1 MFYLKYRPQTI
12 EEIDNSEVRKRIK
25 TMLRSKQIPHSFLF
39 TGPKGTGKTSS
50 ARIFAKAVN
59 CDNNI
64 FSKGKDT
71 IEPCNVCH
79 SCRSITAGSAI
90 DVVEIDAAS
99 ARKIDD
105 IRSLIDTVKFMPI
118 VSRYKIYIVD
128 EVHMLTHE
136 AFNAFLKTLEEPPSK
151 TIFILAT
158 TEPDKLPLTIISR
171 CMKVHFHKAQKSEI
185 IGMLSRI
192 AKAEH
197 IAVSDEVFTAIADY
211 ADYSFRDGAKIFE
224 EAVAK
229 ASETKKKQSNPVIS
243 VDAIYEIVGVGKENS
258 RLLKSL
264 EKYDKQKSFEYIEEF
279 EKQGGDCKRLIES
292 LLDTLHALLL
302 KKSDLKTN
310 ITEEYNF
317 TLAEITLLIKLF
329 QEAYTMM
336 QYTPIETLP
345 IEIAVVD
352 FIIHSKQKKAHYV

>member
-1 MFYLKYRPQTI
+1 MFYLKYRPQLI
-12 EEIDNSEVRKRIK
+12 EEIDNSEVRERIK
-25 TMLRSKQIPHSFLF
+25 TMLGLKKIPHSFLF

-50 ARIFAKAVN
+50 ARIFAKVVN
-59 CDNNI
+59 CDNNA
-64 FSKGKDT
+64 FAKEKNT

-79 SCRSITAGSAI
+79 SCRSIIVGSAI

-105 IRSLIDTVKFMPI
+105 IRSLIDKVKFMPI

-158 TEPDKLPLTIISR
+158 TEPEKLPSTIISR
-171 CMKVHFHKAQKSEI
+171 CMRVHFHKAQKSEI
-185 IGMLSRI
+185 VGMLSRI
-192 AKAEH
+192 AKGEH
-197 IAVSDEVFTAIADY
+197 ITVSDEVFTAIADY

-224 EAVAK
+224 EAIA
-229 ASETKKKQSNPVIS
+229 KQSSQAIS
-243 VDAIYEIVGVGKENS
+243 VDDIYKIVGVGKENS

-264 EKYDKQKSFEYIEEF
+264 EKYDQKKSFEYIEEF
-279 EKQGGDCKRLIES
+279 EQQGGDCKRLIES
-292 LLDTLHALLL
+292 LLDVLHALLL
-302 KKSDLKTN
+302 KKSGLTAN
-310 ITEEYNF
+310 IVEQYNF

-345 IEIAVVD
+345 IEIVVVD
-352 FIIHSKQKKAHYV
+352 FIVSSKQKKVHNV

>member
-12 EEIDNSEVRKRIK
+12 EEIDNSEVRERIK
-25 TMLRSKQIPHSFLF
+25 TMLGLKQIPHAFLF

-64 FSKGKDT
+64 FAKGKNT
-71 IEPCNVCH
+71 IEPCNLCH
-79 SCRSITAGSAI
+79 SCRSITVGSAI

-105 IRSLIDTVKFMPI
+105 VRSLIDNVKFMAL

-136 AFNAFLKTLEEPPSK
+136 AFNAFLKTLEEPPSR

-158 TEPDKLPLTIISR
+158 TEPDKLPSTIISR
-171 CMKVHFHKAQKSEI
+171 CMRIHFHKAKAIEMA
-185 IGMLSRI
+185 GMLSRI
-192 AKAEH
+192 AKGED
-197 IAVSDEVFTAIADY
+197 IIVSHEVLTAIAEY

-229 ASETKKKQSNPVIS
+229 ASNKTIS
-243 VDAIYEIVGVGKENS
+243 VDDIYDIVGVGKENS

-264 EKYDKQKSFEYIEEF
+264 EQHDQKKSLEYIEEF
-279 EKQGGDCKRLIES
+279 EKQGGNCKRLIES
-292 LLDTLHALLL
+292 LLDALHSLLL

-310 ITEEYNF
+310 ITEEYTF

-329 QEAYTMM
+329 QEAYTIL
-336 QYTPIETLP
+336 QYTPIDTLP

-352 FIIHSKQKKAHYV
+352 FIISSKQKK